1 MILLELKLGS
11 SQFSLNWWLFLFVDL
26 PRYIRVNT
34 LVSTVSK
41 VTESLSSDGYKLIET
56 SQIPDQT
63 AGIKWMAVDDHI
75 DNVIAL
81 PPKTDLHSHKLV
93 KRGAI
98 ILQDKVWD
106 KFCGARFL
114 ANIQAPACIV
124 PGKT

>member
-1 MILLELKLGS
+1 M
-11 SQFSLNWWLFLFVDL
+11 
-26 PRYIRVNT
+26 NT

-75 DNVIAL
+75 DNVITL

-98 ILQDKVWD
+98 ILQDKVWRY
-106 KFCGARFL
+106 GTNSVALVFL
-114 ANIQAPACIV
+114 RMFKLLPA
-124 PGKT
+124 